1 MLNKSVDLSST
12 WPFYYR
18 KLQEEAS
25 YTLVSAKGKY
35 ISRKHEGETAAIIV
49 FNVSLFVNVKIAY
62 VAEYRTQCIS
72 NFQHKYQ

>member
-1 MLNKSVDLSST
+1 MAFL
-12 WPFYYR
+12 
-18 KLQEEAS
+18 LQKVAGGGH

-35 ISRKHEGETAAIIV
+35 ISRKHVGETAAIIV